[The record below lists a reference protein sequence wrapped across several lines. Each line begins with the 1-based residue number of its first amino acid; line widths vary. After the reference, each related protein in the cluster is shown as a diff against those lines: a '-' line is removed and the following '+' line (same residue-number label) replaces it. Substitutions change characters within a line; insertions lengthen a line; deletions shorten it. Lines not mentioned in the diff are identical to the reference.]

1 MSTLVKS
8 ASTALLGEGVAPRR
22 KHIAIGIAAV
32 CDALQVVF
40 FPVTIEGAASPGEL
54 ALDVVTAL
62 AMMLTLGFQWRLLAV
77 FGIELIP
84 GVALFPSWTAMALL
98 LPTRKEPEVIDTTG
112 EPVVERKRE
121 VTPSDP

>member
-8 ASTALLGEGVAPRR
+8 ASSALLGEGVPARS
-22 KHIAIGIAAV
+22 KHIAIGIAV
-32 CDALQVVF
+32 VSDALQVAL
-40 FPVTIEGAASPGEL
+40 FPLAIEGALSPGEL

-62 AMMLTLGFQWRLLAV
+62 AMMLVLGFQWRLLAV

-98 LPTRKEPEVIDTTG
+98 LPTRKEPEIIDTTG
-112 EPVVERKRE
+112 VVVDEKSSVIPRDR
-121 VTPSDP
+121 